1 MRDPKTL
8 RFFLSGKESMN
19 KKLILALCLLTI
31 PCFGQLQSAP
41 SITITTSGG
50 TAQISNANGALQT
63 SWEEIPGG
71 GPATVSVTIQGCMK
85 GGTCDTA
92 ADTNTATT
100 AVIRNVTFTKPYTSF
115 LITASWTGGTAVTM
129 TINPAL
135 STAQGASGSGSGTVS
150 ANNTSAGSVANY
162 AAAGGSTTVGP
173 TTLVWAPNSL
183 TLGVAGG
190 GNAVLGLPGN
200 TSGSATFTAPAIAG
214 TSTNAVVMTNVLS
227 APAGAGA
234 TPAYSFTGQLGTGMW
249 QSGGAIHL
257 TSQVNQLNFE
267 INGTTLTQFFSNVE
281 TRLGSGAILGFSSAA
296 ALGSAQDTSLTRSAA
311 GVLAIGGGS
320 AGDTTAKVKAAGY
333 ISQGTTFTTNAG
345 CTDTILTGGATAGKF
360 TNGAVGAC
368 TDIITLGN
376 SASATNG
383 WTGAVIDQTT
393 STAACRI
400 TSSTGTAVTIG
411 CTGMVAA
418 DIVSFSFIGY

>member
-1 MRDPKTL
+1 
-8 RFFLSGKESMN
+8 MN
-19 KKLILALCLLTI
+19 KKLILALFWLLAL

-41 SITITTSGG
+41 SVTITTSGG
-50 TAQISNANGALQT
+50 TAQIANANGALQT

-135 STAQGASGSGSGTVS
+135 STAQGAAGSGSGTVS

-173 TTLVWAPNSL
+173 TTLVWTPNSL

-190 GNAVLGLPGN
+190 GNAILGLPGN
-200 TSGSATFTAPAIAG
+200 TSGSATFTAPAVAG
-214 TSTNAVVMTNVLS
+214 TSTNAVTASNVLAGPDGAVTTPTYGFS
-227 APAGAGA
+227 ARGSQGIWASTTNLVITAPAGLFFQA
-234 TPAYSFTGQLGTGMW
+234 QGT
-249 QSGGAIHL
+249 S
-257 TSQVNQLNFE
+257 TSVA
-267 INGTTLTQFFSNVE
+267 INGANTMGMSSTGVF
-281 TRLGSGAILGFSSAA
+281 GMSSAA
-296 ALGSAQDTSLTRSAA
+296 ATAAPDTAISRTAA
-311 GVLAIGGGS
+311 GVMAVGNGT
-320 AGDTTAKVKAAGY
+320 AADTSGKFRAAGY

-345 CTDTILTGGATAGKF
+345 CTDTILTGGATVGKF
-360 TNGAVGAC
+360 TNGAVGSC
-368 TDIITLGN
+368 TDIITLGS

-383 WTGAVIDQTT
+383 WAGTVTDQTT

-418 DIVSFSFIGY
+418 DIVSFSFLGY